1 MNPDP
6 LDHTAA
12 LEMLKKAFTPQRWA
26 GIEKQAALHA
36 LDAAGLQALC
46 TETLATSAARHPGN
60 EDAALYSAAN
70 RLLLH
75 LGSTLKP
82 EDVQRF
88 EAALKSGGR
97 RAKGVESKPAKR
109 GGKADPAPVPA

>member
-1 MNPDP
+1 MNTET
-6 LDHTAA
+6 LETAA
-12 LEMLKKAFTPQRWA
+12 LEKLKTAFTPERWA
-26 GIEKQAALHA
+26 GIERQAALHA

-46 TETLATSAARHPGN
+46 TRTLATSTARHADN
-60 EDAALYSAAN
+60 DAAALYSAAN

-88 EAALKSGGR
+88 EEALKPQP
-97 RAKGVESKPAKR
+97 AKPAKKPR
-109 GGKADPAPVPA
+109 KGGQHESAPVPA